1 MPLLNL
7 IQQDIAINNEHG
19 VYYVTSFHWW
29 MMWLQGIIYLGIV
42 EYAFAIAWAHFI
54 CDKKY
59 YAALK
64 EQAKNFPEGSPPME
78 VPEYV
83 GYYFGKIC

>member
-1 MPLLNL
+1 
-7 IQQDIAINNEHG
+7 
-19 VYYVTSFHWW
+19 

-42 EYAFAIAWAHFI
+42 EYAVAIAWGHFI

-64 EQAKNFPEGSPPME
+64 EQAKNVPEGSPPIE
-78 VPEYV
+78 VPDFVE
-83 GYYFGKIC
+83 GYYFGMGFGKWMV